1 MRRTLV
7 LLLVIF
13 ALSVQPVEAAVISY
27 KCMMDWLTYQ
37 RVPTVYR
44 DSIAKKAA
52 NRSSAYSLHKTLKA
66 SDIPSVWID
75 VGIWSYYKCGE
86 G

>member
-27 KCMMDWLTYQ
+27 KCMMNSLSYQ

-44 DSIAKKAA
+44 SSIAKKAA
-52 NRSSAYSLHKTLKA
+52 NRSSAYSLHKALKA
-66 SDIPSVWID
+66 SGISSVWID
-75 VGIWSYYKCGE
+75 VGMWSYYKCG
-86 G
+86 GG